1 MTLRYIWKQDA
12 ARHVVALHFTSTKGK
27 TMSNTT
33 SNEITVTNEPTL
45 TDGQP
50 VWMTPRTFEEAWRIA
65 ETFAQTDIVPK
76 SFQNKPGNIFV
87 VMGYADQMGISYLP
101 ALQGIQVIN
110 GIPAMYGDLMLAV
123 VRGSGQLEYIRETL
137 QDEGRTAVCT
147 VKRKGEDEHRQTFSM
162 DDAKRANLLGKAG
175 PWQQYPKRMLQ
186 MRARGFALRDTF
198 TDVLKGMKSAEEVQ
212 DMAASAAGAPAAAL
226 LVDQTASQKSGVE
239 TALEQINT
247 AEQTAA
253 AAKKRSSRRKTQKQ
267 PASAEPA
274 EQPDT
279 DAQQAAGAAEPDSAT
294 DSAQEQT
301 EAAGEASG
309 PAAEQAECEPDVQ
322 QQPEEDVPDDA
333 RTWVK
338 PIFTRWANRIGR
350 ESEFVQ
356 SLGALFLAES
366 LNDFAAACDTV
377 SAGMHTDGV
386 REMITD
392 NEQKQY
398 GEFVR
403 YRTDELTADLVD

>member
-1 MTLRYIWKQDA
+1 
-12 ARHVVALHFTSTKGK
+12 
-27 TMSNTT
+27 MSNTT
-33 SNEITVTNEPTL
+33 SNEMAVIETTESA
-45 TDGQP
+45 DGQP
-50 VWMTPRTFEEAWRIA
+50 SWMTPRTFDEAWRLA
-65 ETFAQTDIVPK
+65 ETYAMTDMVPK
-76 SFQNKPGNIFV
+76 AFQNKPGNILV
-87 VMGYADQMGISYLP
+87 VMGHAAQLGISLWP

-110 GIPAMYGDLMLAV
+110 GIPGMYGDLMIAV

-137 QDEGRTAVCT
+137 QDGDCTAVCT
-147 VKRKGEDEHRQTFSM
+147 VKRKGEPEHRQTFSM

-198 TDVLKGMKSAEEVQ
+198 ADVLKGMRSAEEVQ
-212 DMAASAAGAPAAAL
+212 DMASSAAGAPASAL
-226 LVDQTASQKSGVE
+226 LADHTASQKSGVD
-239 TALEQINT
+239 TALEQIDT

-253 AAKKRSSRRKTQKQ
+253 AAKKRSTRRKTQRQ
-267 PASAEPA
+267 SAPAEAA
-274 EQPDT
+274 EQPDL
-279 DAQQAAGAAEPDSAT
+279 DAQQAAGAAETDSAI
-294 DSAQEQT
+294 DSAQEQA
-301 EAAGEASG
+301 EPAGEASG
-309 PAAEQAECEPDVQ
+309 PAAEQAECEPDLQEQPVQ
-322 QQPEEDVPDDA
+322 DVPEDA
-333 RTWVK
+333 RTSVK

-392 NEQKQY
+392 NEQRQY
-398 GEFVR
+398 GDFVR
-403 YRTDELTADLVD
+403 YRTDELTTDLVD